1 MSSNIL
7 RLLGIFIFIFII
19 ILPIPIPF
27 VQKAVFSQA
36 TLMAFYWATEALP
49 IPVTSLFPL
58 VLFPLFRVESAE
70 NVAKAYADPI
80 IYLFLGG
87 FILAIALE
95 KWNLHKRIALK
106 ILIFFKGNLALGL
119 LGFMISSAFLS
130 LWISNTATTIMM
142 LPIALS
148 VIKLIEEKLPE
159 VPPKYF
165 RSLLLAIAY
174 SSSIGGVGTL
184 IGSPPN
190 LIFASFYS
198 KNFPENPITFF
209 KWFLFGFPF
218 VLILVPLSWL
228 ILILYSGGF
237 LKLKINFEE
246 LNIFLSNEYKNLGK
260 FSLQEKIISITFIIV
275 CFLWIFRSPIVLGNI
290 KIPGW
295 GEIFSLFCFFHDS
308 MVAIFAGIFLFFFKV
323 KGEPLLNWKEVE
335 KKLPWGILL
344 LFGGGLALAD
354 SFIKSGFSDT
364 ISNSLKLI
372 TYFPNFLLIFF
383 ICFLMIFLTELTSNT
398 AITATMVP
406 LIFSIAPP
414 NINPIF
420 FLLPATISASLAFML
435 PVGTPPNAIVFSTG
449 HLKVST
455 MLKIGIIHNFIAL
468 FILTILANSLLKI
481 LV

>member
-295 GEIFSLFCFFHDS
+295 GEIFSHSSFFHDS